1 MELYVV
7 ITLCR
12 SLFPHQSSLTPFR
25 EQFRSFEPRANAIT
39 GACSLPLPDT
49 AVTALAMDGTV
60 VLAGLATGA
69 GIAWQLHAGSTFAWP
84 DVEARPVASL
94 RNGATRPVQ
103 AVGVSSSCDVGALA
117 ASNGIWVRG
126 PCLLVVL
133 RWRASRCTNTC
144 AYYGYRC
151 MSCHAGVLCTACLHR
166 VPSAWSWPKMPASL
180 PMLRT

>member
-12 SLFPHQSSLTPFR
+12 SLFPHQSSLPPFR

-117 ASNGIWVRG
+117 ASNGIWVCG
-126 PCLLVVL
+126 LCLLVV
-133 RWRASRCTNTC
+133 C
-144 AYYGYRC
+144 YF
-151 MSCHAGVLCTACLHR
+151 AGGVSLC
-166 VPSAWSWPKMPASL
+166 
-180 PMLRT
+180 